1 MSRRRWFLPDT
12 PDVAGILRRQTQA
25 AIEGLDALRAW
36 ADGDAGAATALGDA
50 EARGD
55 AARRD
60 LLGALR
66 AAFVLPLEPEDAFT
80 LSRGLDRILHRA
92 RDLVREAEV
101 MDFAPPDPGLAAM
114 AGRLAEAARHVDEA
128 IARLGDD
135 DEAATR
141 SAEAAI
147 EAERVSQRNYYD
159 GMAALLDVGDRSERI
174 ARRELYRRCSRIGE
188 LVVDVAERVIYAVVK
203 ES

>member
-1 MSRRRWFLPDT
+1 MSRHRWFLPDT
-12 PDVAGILRRQTQA
+12 PDVAGILHRQAQA
-25 AIEGLDALRAW
+25 AIEGLDALHGW
-36 ADGDAGAATALGDA
+36 AEGDTGAATALGDA

-55 AARRD
+55 TARRD

-101 MDFAPPDPGLAAM
+101 LAFAPPDPGLAAM
-114 AGRLAEAARHVDEA
+114 AGRLAEAARQIDTA
-128 IARLGDD
+128 IERLGDD
-135 DEAATR
+135 EEVATR

-147 EAERVSQRNYYD
+147 EAERASQREYYD
-159 GMAALLDVGDRSERI
+159 GMATLLDVEDMRERI

-188 LVVDVAERVIYAVVK
+188 LVVDVAERVVYAVVK